1 MKDNMKKQAQQV
13 VLDMVQLLQ
22 GANAG
27 DGMSALDTV
36 LGHLLMIRRKL
47 VESFPADAQ
56 AEFRMAMLNIMLVHV
71 LSPYDTATETLRDMA
86 VFSMSYK
93 DTSECTV
100 ELKPAAANCADLNA
114 GVPEN
119 ALFGEVVKPERAGV
133 VEDNAGEP
141 GSVSR
146 RRGNLGTAEIGG
158 EA

>member
-1 MKDNMKKQAQQV
+1 MQGELLTGRRTLFNQQTKHIHTTMKDNMKEQAQQV

-100 ELKPAAANCADLNA
+100 ELKP
-114 GVPEN
+114 
-119 ALFGEVVKPERAGV
+119 ERAGV